1 MLFTNE
7 QFDQISEFHEKLHDY
22 RDLFNAPT
30 LVTLGSLG
38 LVLSGCREIDTIR
51 GVNKIVAGRSGDLVD
66 GFLARL
72 LDQQTDLGALVDTG
86 ADKTGMAAITIAA
99 WRKHAI
105 PRVPLSVIASKQAL
119 NVGLTAITAR
129 NHPGQSF
136 RPNPYGKQAMAADNA
151 TYIGYLYSNAFEKEH
166 PELNLHQG
174 FAMLGR
180 TAFAA
185 GSALSVP
192 ATFEY
197 AARAFEK

>member
-1 MLFTNE
+1 
-7 QFDQISEFHEKLHDY
+7 
-22 RDLFNAPT
+22 
-30 LVTLGSLG
+30 
-38 LVLSGCREIDTIR
+38 
-51 GVNKIVAGRSGDLVD
+51 VNKIVVGRSGDLVD
-66 GFLARL
+66 GFIARL
-72 LDQQTDLGALVDTG
+72 LDQQTDTGAFVDTA

-99 WRKHAI
+99 WRKKAI
-105 PRVPLSVIASKQAL
+105 PRVPLTVIAGKQAL
-119 NVGLTAITAR
+119 NVGLTAMTAH

-151 TYIGYLYSNAFEKEH
+151 TYIGYLYSHALERDQ

-192 ATFEY
+192 ATLEY
-197 AARAFEK
+197 ADRAFRK